1 MGADA
6 ILYDYLWSQIDE
18 IFAGDAGLPVD
29 SKATRR
35 VKYYKEVQT
44 VLGDHQDAAVP
55 WPHWAAWRRPRVP
68 QAGATASPSGRS
80 RQVHIA
86 DESRRAAGK
95 LS

>member
-44 VLGDHQDAAVP
+44 VLGDHQDAAVAM
-55 WPHWAAWRRPRVP
+55 AALRRMAASTGT
-68 QAGATASPSGRS
+68 AGGRN
-80 RQVHIA
+80 
-86 DESRRAAGK
+86 GFTFGP
-95 LS
+95 L